1 MHTFSS
7 LEQIS
12 SQVLKIHPL
21 VSQVSP
27 AWEPVVWMTL
37 SLSFA
42 TFCRSSCLFAFY
54 LASRAHEGY
63 IVMNRRQLYWCKLKH
78 FHPFNFR
85 SQRWGTFDI
94 FCVSS
99 CFIVIFRVPSCQ
111 FFMES
116 HRFSN
121 NTYVLLLVL
130 TITQNLTKH
139 VKISTFQHFVNY
151 ICLIYNAN
159 VAVKR

>member
-1 MHTFSS
+1 
-7 LEQIS
+7 
-12 SQVLKIHPL
+12 
-21 VSQVSP
+21 
-27 AWEPVVWMTL
+27 
-37 SLSFA
+37 
-42 TFCRSSCLFAFY
+42 
-54 LASRAHEGY
+54 
-63 IVMNRRQLYWCKLKH
+63 
-78 FHPFNFR
+78 
-85 SQRWGTFDI
+85 
-94 FCVSS
+94 
-99 CFIVIFRVPSCQ
+99 
-111 FFMES
+111 MES